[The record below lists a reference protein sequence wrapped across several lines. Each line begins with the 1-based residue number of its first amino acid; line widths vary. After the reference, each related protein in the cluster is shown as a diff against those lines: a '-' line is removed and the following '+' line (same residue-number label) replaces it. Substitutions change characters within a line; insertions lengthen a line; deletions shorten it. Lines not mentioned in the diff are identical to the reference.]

1 MLGHQA
7 LEPTVEHL
15 APQLLAG
22 PATEIPIITAVTNE
36 I

>member
-7 LEPTVEHL
+7 LEPTLEHL
-15 APQLLAG
+15 APQLLTG
-22 PATEIPIITAVTNE
+22 PATEIPIVSAVTNE